1 MQQTRFAL
9 SVVAL
14 LLLRH
19 AGAQAPVDLSGVW
32 QMDASRSESA
42 HQAVPIGPVTM
53 TIKQSPAA
61 IAIETRRAQ
70 KDKSPASTET
80 LTFKLDGSED
90 SVVGNAG
97 ATVKAKAHWDGAKLV
112 TETARNIQGSTVTTM
127 QVFSLDPSGKELT
140 VDKTLTVQHGY
151 QFPGAHN
158 TGTGKDVFIKRKG
171 SDKK

>member
-9 SVVAL
+9 SVMAL
-14 LLLRH
+14 LLLRQ
-19 AGAQAPVDLSGVW
+19 AGAQEPVDLSGIW

-80 LTFKLDGSED
+80 LTFKLDGSEE
-90 SVVGNAG
+90 SVVGNR
-97 ATVKAKAHWDGAKLV
+97 
-112 TETARNIQGSTVTTM
+112 ER
-127 QVFSLDPSGKELT
+127 
-140 VDKTLTVQHGY
+140 
-151 QFPGAHN
+151 
-158 TGTGKDVFIKRKG
+158 R
-171 SDKK
+171 

>member
-1 MQQTRFAL
+1 M
-9 SVVAL
+9 AL
-14 LLLRH
+14 LLLPQ
-19 AGAQAPVDLSGVW
+19 AAAQAPVDLSGVW

-42 HQAVPIGPVTM
+42 HQDVPIGPVTL

-61 IAIETRRAQ
+61 ISIATRRAP
-70 KDKSPASTET
+70 KDKSPASTES

-90 SVVGNAG
+90 SIVSSSG
-97 ATVKAKAHWDGAKLV
+97 ATVKVKAHWDGAKLV
-112 TETARNIQGSTVTTM
+112 AETARNIQGSTVTTL
-127 QVFSLDPSGKELT
+127 QVFSLDPSGKEMT

-158 TGTGKDVFIKRKG
+158 TGSGKDVFVKRKN